1 MVSLVEPPLN
11 VLHDFFIVHICSL
24 LLARACGARLREIV
38 VWEKCASR
46 ISPTQQSPF
55 LRGAAATLAHPLREA
70 ARGHHAPRSSLVPQS
85 HPCISKPPR
94 SPILFERLPEATMRS
109 APSHP
114 TISPASLIPQSL
126 FLRGAAATLA
136 HPLREA
142 ARGHHAPRSSLVPQS
157 HPCISKPP
165 RSPILFE
172 RLCCVEK
179 MRSAHLFHTTQPL
192 FLEIGRAHV

>member
-109 APSHP
+109 LP
-114 TISPASLIPQSL
+114 LIPQSHPPL
-126 FLRGAAATLA
+126 SSHNLSFCAA
-136 HPLREA
+136 
-142 ARGHHAPRSSLVPQS
+142 Q
-157 HPCISKPP
+157 PP

-172 RLCCVEK
+172 RLPEAI
-179 MRSAHLFHTTQPL
+179 MRPAPL
-192 FLEIGRAHV
+192 SYHNLTLVY